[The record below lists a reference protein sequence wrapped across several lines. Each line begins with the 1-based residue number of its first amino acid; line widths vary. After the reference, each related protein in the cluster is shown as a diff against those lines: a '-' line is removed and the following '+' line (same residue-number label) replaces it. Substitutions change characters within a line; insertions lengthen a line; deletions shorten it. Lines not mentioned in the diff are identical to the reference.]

1 MKPSNQFYA
10 YQGSNDYKYAD
21 YYDYDYDYDVDDY
34 DYDSVSDGTPSA
46 VPEIR
51 HDRSSNVTE
60 QEGIFNT
67 TGASYNYSSVANCLP
82 DEYFDEYYGGC
93 YPYDDYYE
101 YDYPNTL
108 TVYDFE
114 HVVLGYIRPALVILT
129 TLANIFVV
137 GYFLSSK
144 SRGKATSLLFVS
156 IAISDTLTGLIL
168 IPNSVYV
175 FALEHKDLSEEWCQ
189 AYMYMRL
196 YFSRVLHTVSIWQ
209 TVLLGMQ
216 RYICV
221 CHPFFSGRL
230 CTFWKT
236 FVAICVIYVGAFTL
250 HLYHVTDN
258 KLGHNTCRW
267 KTETPCMASCVYIWF
282 CVALMHLVPCTALT
296 YMTSKT
302 LRGLTKARR
311 RVSSMVPGVPSQRSA
326 RDKVITVTATLV
338 VIVFLIPEFPYCVY
352 RLVFVIKK
360 HIGDPFKTF
369 ENHVFLCAYELILI
383 ISFHCN
389 FWIYCVMMRDF
400 RLALKRLATC
410 GVVKRGLS
418 RLRSFSR
425 SSRSSVSG
433 SVLTTVSRTS
443 SVASRHRILSNM
455 TSVHSVQSE
464 TALVTVPQSPTNGYA
479 GIPSGDKDEP
489 LVDDVFV

>member
-1 MKPSNQFYA
+1 MKPNNHVTG
-10 YQGSNDYKYAD
+10 YQVSTD
-21 YYDYDYDYDVDDY
+21 YYDDDY
-34 DYDSVSDGTPSA
+34 DYNDDQYYHDNDNTEYGTPTV

-51 HDRSSNVTE
+51 HDRSSNITRPEDV
-60 QEGIFNT
+60 FST
-67 TGASYNYSSVANCLP
+67 TDIAYDYSSVDANCSS
-82 DEYFDEYYGGC
+82 DEYFDGYGC
-93 YPYDDYYE
+93 YPYDDEYE

-114 HVVLGYIRPALVILT
+114 LVTLGYVRPALVILT

-137 GYFLSSK
+137 GYFLRSK

-168 IPNSVYV
+168 LPNSIYI
-175 FALEHKDLSEEWCQ
+175 FALEHSDLSEEWCQ

-221 CHPFFSGRL
+221 CHPFISGRL

-236 FVAICVIYVGAFTL
+236 FVAICVIYAMAFTL
-250 HLYHVTDN
+250 HIYHLVDN
-258 KLGHNTCRW
+258 KLGHNQCRW
-267 KTETPCMASCVYIWF
+267 KTENPCMQSCVYIWF
-282 CVALMHLVPCTALT
+282 CVALMHFVPCTTLM

-302 LRGLTKARR
+302 LRGLSKARR
-311 RVSSMVPGVPSQRSA
+311 RISSMVPGVPSQRSA

-352 RLVFVIKK
+352 RLAFVIKK
-360 HIGDPFKTF
+360 HAGDPFKIF
-369 ENHVFLCAYELILI
+369 DNHVFLCAYELILI

-400 RLALKRLATC
+400 RQALKRLATC
-410 GVVKRGLS
+410 GILKRGMS

-433 SVLTTVSRTS
+433 SVMTTVSRTS

-455 TSVHSVQSE
+455 TSIHSVHSE
-464 TALVTVPQSPTNGYA
+464 TAHAVVPQSPTNGYA
-479 GIPSGDKDEP
+479 GIPSSDKDEP

>member
-1 MKPSNQFYA
+1 MKDFQSSP
-10 YQGSNDYKYAD
+10 DYEGYDDVD
-21 YYDYDYDYDVDDY
+21 YYDYGYDDYYYDYDNVA
-34 DYDSVSDGTPSA
+34 DGTPSTA
-46 VPEIR
+46 PEIR

-60 QEGIFNT
+60 PGNAFNT
-67 TGASYNYSSVANCLP
+67 TGVLDDHTIFANCSE
-82 DEYFDEYYGGC
+82 DEYFDGYEC
-93 YPYDDYYE
+93 YPAYDYKY

-108 TVYDFE
+108 KVYDFE
-114 HVVLGYIRPALVILT
+114 HVVLGYVRPALVILT

-137 GYFLSSK
+137 GYFLSNK
-144 SRGKATSLLFVS
+144 SRAKATSLLFVS

-175 FALEHKDLSEEWCQ
+175 YALEHSDLSEEWCK

-236 FVAICVIYVGAFTL
+236 FFAICGFYAAAFTL
-250 HLYHVTDN
+250 HAYHLTEN

-267 KTETPCMASCVYIWF
+267 KTETPCTKSCVYIWF
-282 CVALMHLVPCTALT
+282 CVTLMHLIPCLALT

-302 LRGLTKARR
+302 LTGLTKARR

-352 RLVFVIKK
+352 RLAFVIKK
-360 HIGDPFKTF
+360 HIEDPFKTF
-369 ENHVFLCAYELILI
+369 DNHVFLCAYELILI

-418 RLRSFSR
+418 RLRSYSR

-443 SVASRHRILSNM
+443 SVASRHRIMSNM

-464 TALVTVPQSPTNGYA
+464 TAHVTVPLSPTNGYA
-479 GIPSGDKDEP
+479 GIPSSGKDEP